1 MKKGTKILILIAF
14 IIVAGT
20 SFMAGSYIKE
30 QEYLDGREERCKTLI
45 TFAIDKAENQDL
57 SDPDIMEALISNV
70 YAAYQVCD
78 ESTVAAQLH
87 ELWNGLIFEGESY
100 VDNEDSL
107 IEQLNNIAEMIR
119 VEEKG

>member
-45 TFAIDKAENQDL
+45 SFAIDKAEKHDL
-57 SDPDIMEALISNV
+57 SDPNIMEALISNV
-70 YAAYQVCD
+70 YAAYQFCD
-78 ESTVAAQLH
+78 DSTAAAQLH

>member
-14 IIVAGT
+14 IIVSGT

-45 TFAIDKAENQDL
+45 IFAIDKAENQDL

>member
-87 ELWNGLIFEGESY
+87 ELWNALIIEGEGFIGR
-100 VDNEDSL
+100 EDEL
-107 IEQLNNIAEMIR
+107 IEHMRNI
-119 VEEKG
+119 VEYVSTLDES

>member
-45 TFAIDKAENQDL
+45 TFAIDKAENQSSL
-57 SDPDIMEALISNV
+57 S
-70 YAAYQVCD
+70 
-78 ESTVAAQLH
+78 
-87 ELWNGLIFEGESY
+87 
-100 VDNEDSL
+100 SL
-107 IEQLNNIAEMIR
+107 YNR
-119 VEEKG
+119 

>member
-30 QEYLDGREERCKTLI
+30 QEYLDRREERCKTLI

-70 YAAYQVCD
+70 YAAYQLCD
-78 ESTVAAQLH
+78 DSIAAAQLH
-87 ELWNGLIFEGESY
+87 ELWNALIFESEGFIGR
-100 VDNEDSL
+100 EDEL
-107 IEQLNNIAEMIR
+107 IERLRNF
-119 VEEKG
+119 VDYVSTLDKL